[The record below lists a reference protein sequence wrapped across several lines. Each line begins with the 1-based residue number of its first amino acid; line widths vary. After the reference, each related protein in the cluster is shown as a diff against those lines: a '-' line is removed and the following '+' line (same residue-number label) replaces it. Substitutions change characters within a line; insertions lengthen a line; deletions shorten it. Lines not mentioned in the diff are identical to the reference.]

1 MTADLWRRFDGPST
15 AQSRTRSVLRR
26 VEPQQPRTCSNKGCG
41 GTKPRTC
48 SGRRR
53 TQSAVQ
59 GSVVLV
65 LDPTWS
71 AWARRGVRDGSAD
84 ARAGTATGD
93 RGGPQV
99 GPRACGRA
107 DPPAV
112 RASAH
117 PARGLYLLHRLSW
130 SPQVP
135 AHRAV
140 EREEQAVARWR
151 AEQRSRVR
159 PCPMGWGGRWGRRG
173 AGYVEL
179 DRPGRVVGGREAADP
194 ALSGAAAGWRDA
206 GRT

>member
-1 MTADLWRRFDGPST
+1 MVRQTH
-15 AQSRTRSVLRR
+15 AQA
-26 VEPQQPRTCSNKGCG
+26 QP
-41 GTKPRTC
+41 P
-48 SGRRR
+48 
-53 TQSAVQ
+53 AI
-59 GSVVLV
+59 
-65 LDPTWS
+65 
-71 AWARRGVRDGSAD
+71 AEARRWAL
-84 ARAGTATGD
+84 ARVAEPIHQPFGHRYTP
-93 RGGPQV
+93 RG
-99 GPRACGRA
+99 
-107 DPPAV
+107 
-112 RASAH
+112 
-117 PARGLYLLHRLSW
+117 GLYLLHRLSW

-179 DRPGRVVGGREAADP
+179 DRPGRVVGDREAADP